1 MITLA
6 IIGILAAT
14 AGPSLMQ
21 QIRQGRRSDALD
33 ATAAIQQAQERWRA
47 NNTTYASTLA
57 SLSAASTS
65 KDGYYTLALSAVSAT
80 AYTLTASAVAGKSQT
95 GDTGCTSLVVTV
107 SNGVPTPTP
116 TTCWRR

>member
-33 ATAAIQQAQERWRA
+33 ATASIQQAQERWRA